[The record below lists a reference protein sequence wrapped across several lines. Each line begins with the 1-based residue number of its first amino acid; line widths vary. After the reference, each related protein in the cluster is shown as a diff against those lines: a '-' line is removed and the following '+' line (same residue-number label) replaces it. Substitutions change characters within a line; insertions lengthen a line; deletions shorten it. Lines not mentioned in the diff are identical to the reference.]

1 VARYRDDLLGSKGIA
16 GDDDAVGNHPAHER
30 RVSQGEVALRAVA
43 QRTFVIVGAGLAGAA
58 AAAGLREQG
67 FDGRLVMI
75 GAEPHPP
82 YERPPL
88 SKEYLRG
95 EQTEPAFARPEEWYE
110 QNDVELRLG
119 TRVTALDASGPAI
132 EIEGGERIDADAVLL
147 ATGGSPRRLP
157 DAPEEGVLY
166 LRTIEDSDR
175 VKKALS
181 GGRLVVVGA
190 GFIGAEVAASARSQ
204 GVEVTVLEMGSV
216 PLQRALG
223 EDAGRIYAQIHRDQG
238 VDLRTEEG
246 VEKIDAA
253 SSGVVVRTTKG
264 STIEAEAVVVGVGI
278 GPNAELAEAAGLAMS
293 NGVDVDSACRTSAP
307 GVFAAGDVAN
317 HDHPLFGRIRVEHFD
332 NALKMGAHVAGAM
345 LGKPDAFDDPHWFW
359 SDQYDVNL
367 QYAGFAMT
375 WDSVVTRGS
384 LEQRDGVAFYLNG
397 GVLLAALGLNR
408 GKDVRRAMKLIA
420 ARARPDPAAL
430 VDPDVDLRTLV
441 GKE

>member
-1 VARYRDDLLGSKGIA
+1 MAPVTA
-16 GDDDAVGNHPAHER
+16 
-30 RVSQGEVALRAVA
+30 
-43 QRTFVIVGAGLAGAA
+43 RTFVIVGAGLAGAA
-58 AAAGLREQG
+58 AAAELRDRG

-75 GAEPHPP
+75 GAEQHPP

-95 EQTEPAFARPEEWYE
+95 EQNEPVFARPAEWYE
-110 QNDVELRLG
+110 ENSVELRLG
-119 TRVTALDASGPAI
+119 TRVSSLDPSGPSV

-147 ATGGSPRRLP
+147 ATGGGPRRLP
-157 DAPEEGVLY
+157 DAPEQGVLY

-175 VKKALS
+175 IRKALT

-190 GFIGAEVAASARSQ
+190 GFIGAEVAASARAK
-204 GVEVTVLEMGSV
+204 GVDVTVLEMAPV

-223 EDAGRIYAQIHRDQG
+223 DEVGRIYGQIHRDHG

-246 VEKIDAA
+246 VERIEAA
-253 SSGVVVRTTKG
+253 DGGVVVRTSKG
-264 STIEAEAVVVGVGI
+264 DAIEAEAVVVGVGI
-278 GPNAELAEAAGLAMS
+278 VPNADLAEAAGLAVS
-293 NGVDVDSACRTSAP
+293 NGVDVDASCRTSAP
-307 GVFAAGDVAN
+307 GVFACGDVAN
-317 HDHPLFGRIRVEHFD
+317 HDHPLFGRIRTEHFD

-345 LGKPDAFDDPHWFW
+345 LGRDELFADPHWFW

-375 WDSVVTRGS
+375 WDKVVTRGS
-384 LEQRDGVAFYLNG
+384 LEERDGVAFYLNE

-420 ARARPDPAAL
+420 ARATPDEDAL
-430 VDPDVDLRTLV
+430 ADETVDLRTLV
-441 GKE
+441 PKE